1 MMTKLTGMYRIRC
14 VTTMICSH
22 TYIGLTIAI
31 VGTFYGERIMGSS
44 YAEEIVSRVGKIV
57 KNHALLWESIR

>member
-1 MMTKLTGMYRIRC
+1 
-14 VTTMICSH
+14 MIYGH
-22 TYIGLTIAI
+22 TYIGLTIAF

-57 KNHALLWESIR
+57 KNHALLCESIR